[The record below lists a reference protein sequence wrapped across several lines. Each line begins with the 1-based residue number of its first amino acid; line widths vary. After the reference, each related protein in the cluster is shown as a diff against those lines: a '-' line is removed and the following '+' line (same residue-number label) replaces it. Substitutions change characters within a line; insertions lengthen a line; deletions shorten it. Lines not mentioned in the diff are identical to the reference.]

1 MSKFKNVFDFM
12 ESVPEAQNHE
22 EIYRQTGAKGG
33 RSDIDLNA
41 WELSTTGIGEKNLL
55 SEVATADKFR
65 RPDMLF
71 GFKLNSTSL
80 AKHRLSG
87 RWNGDLSSTKVY
99 DETLLMEHT
108 IELKPMGRRV
118 ACSGRPGLEVL
129 NNAPLCK
136 KMKMAVA
143 GIQPASLTGI
153 PMTFVCE
160 KPARKPDM
168 SHMFLKGYLMLMA
181 YNLAVISD
189 VYSYRYNY
197 TTAELVAGVSP
208 DSKLNLLMMEDIVID
223 VAHFSPNEV
232 ALLVEMSCE
241 FPTRR
246 YRPANIYNNI
256 KMSKDNVT
264 FISDDINYQLPQNM
278 EYGSPDMKWMNLLN
292 IAIKFHA
299 LDDLREVIRDFRGV
313 PGMLRDVSQWGNQ
326 TCFTVSYPRSC
337 SISTAVDSLDAQ
349 FPVVLRNSGY
359 YATSKCV
366 VVDLLLSNMLRM
378 SCYNLI
384 EQSGAYNFIEESG
397 YFVNLGCPFDG
408 TLNDPFFVL
417 NLLNYGLGSDIQ
429 EDNSLLQEWYG
440 IKNCIMPVSFGGKL
454 KDMVVKM
461 AHRIRSGETSF
472 LRPLLLH
479 SLPYSA
485 SRNTT
490 WAVVHGLRN
499 WAVVHELRN
508 FDFESTQRLNGILK
522 QYQMIKAYAWG
533 DGSYLTLEE
542 SKFIPLV
549 LGEYDI
555 DIKHM
560 LDTELNPQ
568 ADELKLGR
576 RAFYSSALPWTS
588 CTVVFNSDGV
598 EKMVVD
604 GHTRDVK
611 VSESL
616 GVAAQAATLGA
627 SAVRTAAV
635 RGLSKA
641 NVARLVDVSAQAA
654 AHGVASCQAGGADG
668 VQRLGTDAA
677 DTKEAGER
685 TTGGVEK
692 IVVDRAA

>member
-1 MSKFKNVFDFM
+1 
-12 ESVPEAQNHE
+12 
-22 EIYRQTGAKGG
+22 
-33 RSDIDLNA
+33 
-41 WELSTTGIGEKNLL
+41 
-55 SEVATADKFR
+55 
-65 RPDMLF
+65 
-71 GFKLNSTSL
+71 
-80 AKHRLSG
+80 
-87 RWNGDLSSTKVY
+87 
-99 DETLLMEHT
+99 
-108 IELKPMGRRV
+108 
-118 ACSGRPGLEVL
+118 
-129 NNAPLCK
+129 
-136 KMKMAVA
+136 MKMAVA
-143 GIQPASLTGI
+143 GIQPASLMGI

-168 SHMFLKGYLMLMA
+168 RHMFLKGYLMLMA

-189 VYSYRYNY
+189 VYSYRYSY
-197 TTAELVAGVSP
+197 TTVELVAGVSP

-232 ALLVEMSCE
+232 ALMVEMSCE

-246 YRPANIYNNI
+246 YRPANTYNNI

-278 EYGSPDMKWMNLLN
+278 EYGSPAMMWMNLLN

-313 PGMLRDVSQWGNQ
+313 PGMLRDVSQCGNQ

-366 VVDLLLSNMLRM
+366 VVDYLLSNMLRM

-408 TLNDPFFVL
+408 TLNDPFFVF

-479 SLPYSA
+479 PLPYSA

-499 WAVVHELRN
+499 CAVVHELRN

-522 QYQMIKAYAWG
+522 QYQMIKAYAWVMG
-533 DGSYLTLEE
+533 VSDTLRKVRYNRCNPLGEVCIDSLTLEE

-576 RAFYSSALPWTS
+576 RAFYSSALPGTS

-604 GHTRDVK
+604 GPTRDVK

-616 GVAAQAATLGA
+616 ESCRSGCNIRYICCQD
-627 SAVRTAAV
+627 SC
-635 RGLSKA
+635 S
-641 NVARLVDVSAQAA
+641 A

-692 IVVDRAA
+692 IVVDRAAQLATFGGCAVRTAAVLLTLKGPVSIMQVDSRARDVALLPMVVVASGGGFGQGNRGNTLQACA

>member
-41 WELSTTGIGEKNLL
+41 TIGIGEMNLL

-65 RPDMLF
+65 CPDMLF

-99 DETLLMEHT
+99 DETFLMEHT

-299 LDDLREVIRDFRGV
+299 LDDLREVIGDFRGV

-366 VVDLLLSNMLRM
+366 VVDYLLSNMLRM

-384 EQSGAYNFIEESG
+384 EQFGAYNFIEE
-397 YFVNLGCPFDG
+397 
-408 TLNDPFFVL
+408 
-417 NLLNYGLGSDIQ
+417 SDIQ
-429 EDNSLLQEWYG
+429 EDNSLLLEWYG
-440 IKNCIMPVSFGGKL
+440 IKNCIMPVSFVGKL

-522 QYQMIKAYAWG
+522 QYQMIKAYAWVMGVG
-533 DGSYLTLEE
+533 DTLRKVRYNRCNPLGEVCIDSLTLEE
-542 SKFIPLV
+542 SKFISLV

-576 RAFYSSALPWTS
+576 RAFYSSALPGTS

-604 GHTRDVK
+604 GPTRDVK

-616 GVAAQAATLGA
+616 GVAAQAATFGA

-641 NVARLVDVSAQAA
+641 DVARLVDVSAQAA